1 MKLFKHLVA
10 AAAAL
15 VLLSSC
21 SMLGGSTKD
30 PAATGNSTGSALKDL
45 YTILKNTGLID
56 LGNLGNL
63 IDLGTILTGANALA
77 NAGNAYADQF
87 ADALIAGSQNLINSS
102 NVAGVLAGLKGLAN
116 IETSNIQRSAA
127 TALAGNP
134 TSLNNDSPGVASALS
149 ALNAIFSAL

>member
-1 MKLFKHLVA
+1 MKIFKRFAA

-21 SMLGGSTKD
+21 SILGGNSS
-30 PAATGNSTGSALKDL
+30 PAASGNSTGSALKDL

-56 LGNLGNL
+56 LGDLGNL

-102 NVAGVLAGLKGLAN
+102 NVKGVLAGLKGLAN
-116 IETSNIQRSAA
+116 IETSNIQRAAA
-127 TALAGNP
+127 TALAGNR
-134 TSLNNDSPGVASALS
+134 TSLNNDTPGVSSALS
-149 ALNAIFSAL
+149 ALNSIFSAL